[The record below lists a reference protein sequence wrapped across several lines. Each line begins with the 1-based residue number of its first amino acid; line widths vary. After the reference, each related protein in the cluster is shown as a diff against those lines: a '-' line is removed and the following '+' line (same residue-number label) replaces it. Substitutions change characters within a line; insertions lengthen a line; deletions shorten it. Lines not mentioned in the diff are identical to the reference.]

1 VRGGHNWEL
10 IWIIIDLSWLEYRV
24 ISQDISRR
32 VTIMN
37 LLFYFILAAIVV
49 YTYTVIYRRYHTYP
63 EAEILTISE
72 TEVIPNLQTNRPFL
86 VARDLGIKEVVSIDI
101 LHRQYGNRNIRVREN
116 FRLLL
121 PSNPP
126 SMKKMRV
133 DEFINDYIYAQ
144 DNRYYFKTEDDYNF
158 LGEIG
163 LYQTVIDK
171 FSSYKPSLA
180 FQSLSLWLGGKGTCT
195 PFHYDSDC
203 VNILYLIE
211 GAKKLYMIHPKYDHK
226 MRGNRLI
233 QSGASWSM
241 AEIETIL
248 QDREI
253 EYSETL
259 LKPGQ
264 MFNIPRFWWH
274 AVINLEATFAV
285 TYHYYTLSYFIC

>member
-1 VRGGHNWEL
+1 
-10 IWIIIDLSWLEYRV
+10 
-24 ISQDISRR
+24 
-32 VTIMN
+32 MN
-37 LLFYFILAAIVV
+37 LLLYFIVAVIVV
-49 YTYTVIYRRYHTYP
+49 YGYSVIYRKYHTYP
-63 EAEILTISE
+63 EAETLTISE
-72 TEVIPNLQTNRPFL
+72 TEIIPHLESNRPFL
-86 VARDLGIKEVVSIDI
+86 VARDLGIKEIVSIEI
-101 LHRQYGNRNIRVREN
+101 LHRQYGDREIRVLEN
-116 FRLLL
+116 FRRLVPSKL
-121 PSNPP
+121 PSI
-126 SMKKMRV
+126 KKMRV
-133 DEFINDYIYAQ
+133 DAFINDYIYAA
-144 DNRYYFKTEDDYNF
+144 DNSYYFKTEDDYNF

-163 LYQTVIDK
+163 LYQPVITK

-203 VNILYLIE
+203 VNLLYLIE
-211 GAKKLYMIHPKYDHK
+211 GAKKLYLIHPKYDSK
-226 MRGNRLI
+226 MRGNRWI

-285 TYHYYTLSYFIC
+285 TYHYYTLPYFIC